1 MKKRILSAL
10 LIVVLCVSLA
20 ACGEKTE
27 APKSAGLTAVME
39 TLGVTYD
46 LSHMMELTD
55 IDLMDLY
62 GIDTTL
68 TKQYAA
74 RIASSGIDA
83 DEIILLEANDKAA
96 FDTLKEKITNRYNQK
111 LNEAKDYLPDEY
123 TKITACPV
131 IENGLY
137 IALIVSDDYEAMAKL
152 YNEAFK

>member
-1 MKKRILSAL
+1 MKKRLLSAL
-10 LIVVLCVSLA
+10 LILVLCVSLC

-27 APKSAGLTAVME
+27 AAKSADLSAVMK
-39 TLGVTYD
+39 TLNESYD

-62 GIDTTL
+62 GIDTAL
-68 TKQYAA
+68 TNQYAA
-74 RIASSGIDA
+74 SIASSGIDA
-83 DEIILLEANDKAA
+83 DEIILLEAKDKDAYT
-96 FDTLKEKITNRYNQK
+96 TLKEKITNRYNQK

-131 IENGLY
+131 LENGLY
-137 IALIVSDDYEAMAKL
+137 IALIVSNDYEAMTKL